1 MMQGELIHLAEDK
14 IRKLEKINAVLMG
27 RVERSMD
34 FTGSAF
40 SLFQT
45 AILLDGKVKAR
56 TRDLESTLTNLSE
69 AYGRLGEA
77 RDEAEKAK
85 QNLTAAIEAVSEG
98 FALFDHNECLV
109 LCNAPFRGLFP
120 ELSNLLKPG
129 LHFSTVAA
137 LFSRNHSLILESS
150 QTPAEWAQHR
160 IHIFRQ
166 PYSSFIQ
173 QFSGDRWIQISN
185 RRMETGAT
193 VISQTDITDMVR
205 SERVRHERELDEQ
218 SRLLQATIDHLPQ
231 GIAMFAPDMTLRAWN
246 RSFVNLLL
254 LPLRQVFHGTALN
267 SLFDY
272 LRNSQ
277 FRLGETAIQKL
288 RRWVHEP
295 TASDLHQIEL
305 QRADGIILEL
315 QSHAM
320 PDHGVVITFTDV
332 TSDKRYTL
340 ALREAKETLE
350 QRVEERTHALTRE
363 VMERREIERE
373 LVKAKEIAEAANK
386 GKTQFFAAASHDLLQ
401 PLNAARLFLSLLM
414 ESRLDPRDI
423 RLVEN
428 TDKAFGSVEQLLD
441 SLLDI
446 SRFESG
452 SIAPNISRFPLDE
465 LLAILSAEF
474 RPMAARK
481 GLELIAMPTAF
492 WVESDKALLRRI
504 VQNFLSNAV
513 RYTDKGKILLGVRR
527 RADTVSIEVWDTG
540 RGVPPGKTNLIFR
553 EFTRLDNE
561 DPAEPHAMGL
571 GLAIVDRVA
580 NLLGHN
586 VNMRSTFGSGSCFS
600 IEVPNVAPLW
610 RQLPQDEPAVTA
622 SARAGLSILV
632 IENDLAILEGMVGLL
647 ESRGLKPVPTVS
659 IEEALEAS
667 ESLSSPP
674 ELIIADY
681 HLDRGTGLDA
691 INALRQR
698 LGSVIPAIIVTADHS
713 QELRDRLNAQSIAL
727 LWKPVKAEALFA
739 QIARR

>member
-1 MMQGELIHLAEDK
+1 MIQGELIHLAEDK
-14 IRKLEKINAVLMG
+14 IRKLEKINSVLMG

-34 FTGSAF
+34 FSGSAF

-98 FALFDHNECLV
+98 FALFDQNECLV

-120 ELSNLLKPG
+120 ELSNLLRPG

-137 LFSRNHSLILESS
+137 LFSRNHSLILDNG
-150 QTPAEWAQHR
+150 QTPAQWAEHR

-166 PYSSFIQ
+166 PYSSFVQ
-173 QFSGDRWIQISN
+173 QFSGDRWIQVSN
-185 RRMETGAT
+185 RKMETGAT
-193 VISQTDITDMVR
+193 VIFQTDITDMVR

-254 LPLRQVFHGTALN
+254 LPLRHVFHGTALN

-272 LRNSQ
+272 LRKSQ
-277 FRLGETAIQKL
+277 FRLNETDIQIL
-288 RRWVHEP
+288 RRWMLEP
-295 TASDLHQIEL
+295 QASDLHQIEL
-305 QRADGIILEL
+305 QRADGIILDL

-350 QRVEERTHALTRE
+350 QRVEERTQALTRE
-363 VMERREIERE
+363 VMERREIEKE
-373 LVKAKEIAEAANK
+373 LVKAKEIAETANK

-414 ESRLDPRDI
+414 ESRLDPRDV

-428 TDKAFGSVEQLLD
+428 ADKAFGSVEQMLD

-452 SIAPNISRFPLDE
+452 SIAPNISCFPLDE
-465 LLAILSAEF
+465 LIATLSAEF

-481 GLELIAMPTAF
+481 GLELIAMPTAL

-504 VQNFLSNAV
+504 VQNLLSNAV
-513 RYTDKGKILLGVRR
+513 RYTDKGKILLGARR
-527 RADTVSIEVWDTG
+527 RSDAVSIEVWDTG
-540 RGVPPGKTNLIFR
+540 RGVPPGKINLIFR
-553 EFTRLDNE
+553 EFTRLESEN
-561 DPAEPHAMGL
+561 PAEPHAMGL

-580 NLLGHN
+580 NLLGHQL
-586 VNMRSTFGSGSCFS
+586 NMHSNFGSGSCFS
-600 IEVPNVAPLW
+600 IRVPVVAPVL
-610 RQLPQDEPAVTA
+610 RQAPQDEPIVAA
-622 SARAGLSILV
+622 SARPGLSILV
-632 IENDLAILEGMVGLL
+632 IENDLAILEGMVELL

-659 IEEALEAS
+659 IEEALEAT

-698 LGSVIPAIIVTADHS
+698 LASEIPAIIVTADHS
-713 QELRDRLNAQSIAL
+713 HELRDRLSAQSIAL

>member
-137 LFSRNHSLILESS
+137 LFSRNHSLILDSS
-150 QTPAEWAQHR
+150 QTPTQWAQHR

-173 QFSGDRWIQISN
+173 QFSGDRWIQVSN

-193 VISQTDITDMVR
+193 VIFQTDITDMVR

-254 LPLRQVFHGTALN
+254 LPLRHVFHGTALN

-272 LRNSQ
+272 LRDSQ
-277 FRLGETAIQKL
+277 FRLGETDIQKL
-288 RRWVHEP
+288 RRWMLEP

-363 VMERREIERE
+363 VMERREIEGE

-414 ESRLDPRDI
+414 ESRLDPRDV

-465 LLAILSAEF
+465 LLATLSAEF

-481 GLELIAMPTAF
+481 GLELIAMPTAL

-527 RADTVSIEVWDTG
+527 HGDTVSIEVWDTG
-540 RGVPPGKTNLIFR
+540 RGVPPGKTSLIFR

-580 NLLGHN
+580 NLLGHK
-586 VNMRSTFGSGSCFS
+586 VNMHSNFGSGSCFS
-600 IEVPNVAPLW
+600 IEVPIVAPQL
-610 RQLPQDEPAVTA
+610 RQLPHDEPVVSA
-622 SARAGLSILV
+622 SARPGLSILV
-632 IENDLAILEGMVGLL
+632 IENDLAILEGMVELL

-659 IEEALEAS
+659 VEEALEAT

-698 LGSVIPAIIVTADHS
+698 LGSAIPAIIVTADHS